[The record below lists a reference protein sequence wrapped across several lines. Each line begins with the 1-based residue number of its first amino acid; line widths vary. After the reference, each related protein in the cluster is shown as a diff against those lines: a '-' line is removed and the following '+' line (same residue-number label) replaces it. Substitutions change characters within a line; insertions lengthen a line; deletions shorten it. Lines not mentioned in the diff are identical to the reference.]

1 MSVSDVFSWN
11 VAVVVR
17 PEESLRVLL
26 VLWLEIGGAES
37 LVSLVLSGAGLVEVM
52 PGTMKVRMIAFGVDS
67 STTEAAG
74 DVSEDVCVTSLVVLL
89 LVLAGCTLIS
99 VSHIFP

>member
-1 MSVSDVFSWN
+1 MSDVFGWN
-11 VAVVVR
+11 VVVVVR

-26 VLWLEIGGAES
+26 VLWLAVGGAES
-37 LVSLVLSGAGLVEVM
+37 LVSLVLSGVGLVEVTS
-52 PGTMKVRMIAFGVDS
+52 GTMKVRMIAFEVES

-74 DVSEDVCVTSLVVLL
+74 DVSEDVCVTSLVVLM
-89 LVLAGCTLIS
+89 VLAGCTLIS